1 MKKSDK
7 YIKIVKWSEE
17 DGCYVGTCPALM
29 FGGVHGDDE
38 AKVYKEL
45 CDVVEEWI
53 QNYESDGDPL
63 PKPDAEGEFSG
74 KFVLRVGPELHHAL
88 YLEALQNNESLNS
101 YCVRELSKNHYLP
114 PRRSVRRKGTAMAKH

>member
-1 MKKSDK
+1 MKKSDR
-7 YIKIVKWSEE
+7 YIKIVKWSKE

-45 CDVVEEWI
+45 CEAVEEWI
-53 QNYESDGDPL
+53 REGEAQGEAL
-63 PKPDAEGEFSG
+63 PKPDAESEFSG

-88 YLEALQNNESLNS
+88 YLDALQNNESLNS
-101 YCVRELSKNHYLP
+101 YCVRELAKNYRLP
-114 PRRSVRRKGTAMAKH
+114 SRRSIRRKVVSGKQ